1 MALSKH
7 PCPCLFYPPPR
18 YETTSSDDSSSE
30 ESSSS
35 DSEEECEGHEY
46 PHGRHTEEGQ
56 PAPRAAP
63 EVCAM
68 GAEKDSTPPE
78 CEAEEVEIRER

>member
-1 MALSKH
+1 MS
-7 PCPCLFYPPPR
+7 YPR

-35 DSEEECEGHEY
+35 DSEEECEGHAY
-46 PHGRHTEEGQ
+46 PHDHVTDGEHPVLGPPETS
-56 PAPRAAP
+56 AAGT
-63 EVCAM
+63 A
-68 GAEKDSTPPE
+68 KDGPPLE

>member
-1 MALSKH
+1 MPLSKH
-7 PCPCLFYPPPR
+7 PAPTQSPPR

-46 PHGRHTEEGQ
+46 PHSQHTEEGQ
-56 PAPRAAP
+56 LAPRAP
-63 EVCAM
+63 EVCTM
-68 GAEKDSTPPE
+68 GPEEESTSQE
-78 CEAEEVEIRER
+78 CEPEEVEIRER